1 MMIDEK
7 RLEELLKAE
16 AKLQALE
23 NAGVDNWQWYS
34 EAMEEYN
41 KWEEDWE
48 KQKLLKPLLEKY
60 TEDIVTYI
68 TENTQVECLE
78 KGYYSCIFDGN
89 EAIETMLL
97 DFIGE
102 VNNE

>member
-1 MMIDEK
+1 MIDEK

-41 KWEEDWE
+41 KWE
-48 KQKLLKPLLEKY
+48 KQKLLKTLLEKY

-68 TENTQVECLE
+68 AENTQVEYLE
-78 KGYYSCIFDGN
+78 KGSYACIFDGN
-89 EAIETMLL
+89 EAIKAMLL
-97 DFIGE
+97 NLIDE
-102 VNNE
+102 VSDDK

>member
-23 NAGVDNWQWYS
+23 NAGVDNWEWYS
-34 EAMEEYN
+34 EAMVEYN
-41 KWEEDWE
+41 KWE
-48 KQKLLKPLLEKY
+48 KQKLLKTILEKY

-68 TENTQVECLE
+68 AENIQVECLE
-78 KGYYSCIFDGN
+78 KGSYACIFDDK
-89 EAIETMLL
+89 EAIKAMLL
-97 DFIGE
+97 DLIDE
-102 VNNE
+102 VSDDN